1 VSERLAKSVKKIE
14 LTASRSKTFLSKR
27 KLLMTKGVLEISK
40 YYTNYSVYMYT
51 AISI

>member
-1 VSERLAKSVKKIE
+1 
-14 LTASRSKTFLSKR
+14 
-27 KLLMTKGVLEISK
+27 MTKGVLEISK